1 MKKTQKIILIVIL
14 IFIIL
19 VCIPVFSYFYHLLK
33 FEHVLESN
41 GFMKNEQGTY
51 FNNQS
56 EFYQGID
63 ITEYH
68 IFSYPSF
75 IYTNYILPVSY
86 SIEFHDLNDDSKN
99 KISLPSDY
107 YNLSPGK
114 KSTIDELEAS
124 LNQSR
129 DIYYLNGEHV
139 SEEQWKE
146 AAGDY
151 VSRIK
156 ENYNNIINMLK

>member
-63 ITEYH
+63 IINFH
-68 IFSYPSF
+68 VFSYPDF
-75 IYTNYILPVSY
+75 IYNVYALPVPY
-86 SIEFHDLNDDSKN
+86 SIEIYDLNDNSRN
-99 KISLPSDY
+99 KISLQSNY
-107 YNLSPGK
+107 YNLSPGQK
-114 KSTIDELEAS
+114 TTIDELEDS
-124 LNQSR
+124 LNKSR
-129 DIYYLNGEHV
+129 DIYYLNGEQV
-139 SEEQWKE
+139 TEEQWKQS
-146 AAGDY
+146 AGDY
-151 VSRIK
+151 VSIIK
-156 ENYNNIINMLK
+156 ENYNNIINILK